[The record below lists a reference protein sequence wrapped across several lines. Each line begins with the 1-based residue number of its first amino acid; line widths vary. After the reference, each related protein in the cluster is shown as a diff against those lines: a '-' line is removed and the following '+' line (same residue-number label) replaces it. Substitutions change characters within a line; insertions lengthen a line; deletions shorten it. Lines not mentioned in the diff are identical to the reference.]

1 MPFSHYHYKNMAK
14 FMVEYIKGLFLFTP
28 YNVKMVRFE
37 VKVKMGLTVFEVIIN
52 SNHVYILPQSRT
64 CQGEKSG

>member
-1 MPFSHYHYKNMAK
+1 MPFRHYRYKNMAK

-52 SNHVYILPQSRT
+52 SNH
-64 CQGEKSG
+64 

>member
-52 SNHVYILPQSRT
+52 SNH
-64 CQGEKSG
+64 